1 MAALTAA
8 NTLHYQTQYPVRLVG
23 YTIDDKTYWIA
34 TDRRA
39 SSLYLLASL
48 RHREI
53 SRAAGIPYLLA
64 AINSLIAF
72 PSRSMP
78 MAIVFSSTQ
87 EKFSRSVFILDL
99 FT

>member
-48 RHREI
+48 GHREI
-53 SRAAGIPYLLA
+53 SRAAG
-64 AINSLIAF
+64 NSLPACGNQF
-72 PSRSMP
+72 PDRLPQS
-78 MAIVFSSTQ
+78 
-87 EKFSRSVFILDL
+87 LDADGNRL
-99 FT
+99 LIYTGEVQP